1 MTKDRKSA
9 ARAESKNGKQPETT
23 PEETPPGGDA
33 GAEAPPPGAETPE
46 PAPEDRIA
54 ALEAEAAGQKD
65 QLLRALAE
73 VENTRRRAD
82 RDRQEA
88 SRYGAAGLARDLLS
102 VADNLRRALESLPG
116 EAREGEAE
124 WLKNFVL
131 GVELTEK
138 ELLGAFSKHAIEKID
153 PLDQPFDHT
162 YHQAMFELA
171 DTGKAAGTV
180 VQMLQAGY
188 RLRDRLLRPA
198 MVGVAKGDPAASEAP
213 EAETEEATE
222 DKDS

>member
-1 MTKDRKSA
+1 MSKDKKPA
-9 ARAESKNGKQPETT
+9 AKAKPKTENQVETP
-23 PEETPPGGDA
+23 PEETAPGEEAA
-33 GAEAPPPGAETPE
+33 GETAVPGPEAPEPE
-46 PAPEDRIA
+46 PEDPVI
-54 ALEAEAAGQKD
+54 ALEAEIAAQKD
-65 QLLRALAE
+65 RLLRALAE

-102 VADNLRRALESLPG
+102 VADNLRRALESLPE
-116 EAREGEAE
+116 EARQGGDE

-131 GVELTEK
+131 GVEMTEK
-138 ELLGAFSKHAIEKID
+138 ELLGAFSKHAIEKIN

-188 RLRDRLLRPA
+188 RLHDRLLRPA
-198 MVGVAKGDPAASEAP
+198 MVGVAKAEPAEIEAP
-213 EAETEEATE
+213 EAEEEESGDAAE
-222 DKDS
+222 